1 MACLH
6 LNVRATERN
15 GIERPKYLFV
25 FRDLRYVPL
34 NVEAGDKYGGWII
47 TIFLS
52 HLMFSKILLFYT
64 DYLCVSRRH
73 TVRVLLCKLTS
84 TNQT

>member
-47 TIFLS
+47 YNIFITLN
-52 HLMFSKILLFYT
+52 
-64 DYLCVSRRH
+64 V
-73 TVRVLLCKLTS
+73 
-84 TNQT
+84 